1 MLNRR
6 ELVMASAALA
16 VAPAFAQSNPFA
28 ALERQHG
35 GHLGVAALDTGSGK
49 RLAHRAK
56 ERFPMCSTFK
66 LLAVAAVLRK
76 IDHGSEKLA
85 RPIRYGRADMLEY
98 APVTRAHVGEGQMP
112 VGALCEAAIE
122 WSDNTAA
129 NLLLASLGGPSAVT
143 RFARALG
150 DPVTRLDRNE
160 PSLNDVKPGD
170 VRDTTTPA
178 AMLADMRAVVLGN
191 ALSNASRAR
200 LTDWLHKSQTGKAR
214 LRAGLPRDWT
224 VGDKTGSGFVDET
237 NDIAVAWPPGRAPIL
252 IAAYY
257 RGSRLYPESR
267 DAVLAD
273 VGRLVAKHLSF
284 RHGRA

>member
-1 MLNRR
+1 VLFRSGR
-6 ELVMASAALA
+6 A
-16 VAPAFAQSNPFA
+16 AFADPTTLAAAFA
-28 ALERQHG
+28 RIEQESG
-35 GHLGVAALDTGSGK
+35 GRLGVAVLDTHTGLQSG
-49 RLAHRAK
+49 HRAG